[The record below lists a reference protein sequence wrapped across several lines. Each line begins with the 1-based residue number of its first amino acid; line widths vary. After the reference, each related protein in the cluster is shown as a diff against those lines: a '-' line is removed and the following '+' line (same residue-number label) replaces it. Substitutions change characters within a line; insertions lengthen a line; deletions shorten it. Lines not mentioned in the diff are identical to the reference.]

1 MDALSDVNWLAV
13 IVATIAYFL
22 LGAVWY
28 SKSLFGTRWAT
39 LVKLDMND
47 PNLKKGMAQLMI
59 GSFVFMLIACIGLA
73 ILVARINPLPEVV
86 GGIKL
91 GLLAGICFATTAV
104 CISFIYE
111 KKPVGLWLIDSG
123 YHVVGLTV
131 AAIII
136 TIWR

>member
-13 IVATIAYFL
+13 FIATLAYFL

-28 SKSLFGTRWAT
+28 SKALFGTRWAT

-47 PNLKKGMAQLMI
+47 PNLRKGMVQLMVT
-59 GSFVFMLIACIGLA
+59 SFVFMLIACIGLG
-73 ILVARINPLPEVV
+73 ILVARINPLPEFM
-86 GGIKL
+86 GGVKL
-91 GLLAGICFATTAV
+91 GLLVGICFAATSV

-111 KKPVGLWLIDSG
+111 KKPVALWLIDSG
-123 YHVVGLTV
+123 YHIVGLTV

-136 TIWR
+136 TLWR